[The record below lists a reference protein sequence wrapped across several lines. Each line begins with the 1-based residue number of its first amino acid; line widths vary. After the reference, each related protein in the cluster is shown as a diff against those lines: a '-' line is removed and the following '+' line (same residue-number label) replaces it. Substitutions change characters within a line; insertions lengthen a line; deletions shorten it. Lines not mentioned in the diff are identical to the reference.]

1 MATAT
6 ATKSDVEEFIAQIPE
21 PDEIRTRLCE
31 TLRQADLLK
40 QLLRLANKRQRV
52 ADVRAETSAHA

>member
-6 ATKSDVEEFIAQIPE
+6 ATKSDVEQFIEQIPT
-21 PDEIRTRLCE
+21 PDEIRLRLNE

-40 QLLRLANKRQRV
+40 QLLRLASKRQRV
-52 ADVRAETSAHA
+52 ADVRAEASAHA